1 MNLLYIPHFFSFLY
15 LSKENFSSANV
26 LYLQYSFQSLRMNSV
41 NLTPEDFPNLPNFYI
56 FKYLNI

>member
-26 LYLQYSFQSLRMNSV
+26 LYLTIFI
-41 NLTPEDFPNLPNFYI
+41 PESKDELS
-56 FKYLNI
+56 